1 MPEKEINETM
11 PYDSNKIDDDNF
23 DSDENISET
32 TKENDYKKLRKI
44 NTVDEEKSKSEVRPY
59 ESYPTKFSRYAKEVV
74 IGVILFG
81 IIGTAVSVVWGQQ
94 KK

>member
-32 TKENDYKKLRKI
+32 TKENDYK
-44 NTVDEEKSKSEVRPY
+44 N
-59 ESYPTKFSRYAKEVV
+59 
-74 IGVILFG
+74 
-81 IIGTAVSVVWGQQ
+81 
-94 KK
+94 